1 MSQKYVAFGQ
11 EYCNKVSALPTMITM
26 CCSHDDTMSFPHL
39 AAPNTADIETEFKK
53 YNIVKFF

>member
-26 CCSHDDTMSFPHL
+26 FCSHDDTMSFPHL

-53 YNIVKFF
+53 YK